1 MTNEE
6 RILALLERQEKTLE
20 NHGKMLE
27 EHGKML
33 EEQGKM
39 LADHSKMLADHSKM
53 LERLQVD
60 VSGIKVRLDVEVEKK
75 FQLLTEGHQT
85 LLDTLAPKSRVEN
98 LEDEMA
104 FLRSIIKTMNEDIS
118 TLKKAQ

>member
-39 LADHSKMLADHSKM
+39 LADHSKML
-53 LERLQVD
+53 ERLQVD

-75 FQLLTEGHQT
+75 FQLLAEGHQT

>member
-39 LADHSKMLADHSKM
+39 LEEQGKMLADHSKM

>member
-1 MTNEE
+1 MRGVIILTNEE

-39 LADHSKMLADHSKM
+39 LADHSKML
-53 LERLQVD
+53 ERLKVD

-75 FQLLTEGHQT
+75 LQLLTEGHQT

>member
-39 LADHSKMLADHSKM
+39 LADHSKML
-53 LERLQVD
+53 ERLQVD
-60 VSGIKVRLDVEVEKK
+60 VSGIKVRLDVEVEKS
-75 FQLLTEGHQT
+75 F
-85 LLDTLAPKSRVEN
+85 S
-98 LEDEMA
+98 
-104 FLRSIIKTMNEDIS
+104 F
-118 TLKKAQ
+118 

>member
-60 VSGIKVRLDVEVEKK
+60 VSGIK
-75 FQLLTEGHQT
+75 

>member
-1 MTNEE
+1 M
-6 RILALLERQEKTLE
+6 
-20 NHGKMLE
+20 
-27 EHGKML
+27 
-33 EEQGKM
+33 
-39 LADHSKMLADHSKM
+39 
-53 LERLQVD
+53 
-60 VSGIKVRLDVEVEKK
+60 EKK
-75 FQLLTEGHQT
+75 FQLLAEGHQT

>member
-75 FQLLTEGHQT
+75 FQLLAEGHQT
-85 LLDTLAPKSRVEN
+85 LLDALAPKSRVEN

>member
-33 EEQGKM
+33 EEHG
-39 LADHSKMLADHSKM
+39 KM

-75 FQLLTEGHQT
+75 FQLLAEGHQT

>member
-75 FQLLTEGHQT
+75 FQLLPNAAGYAGTQKPRRKSGGRNGFSEKHYQNNERGHF
-85 LLDTLAPKSRVEN
+85 D
-98 LEDEMA
+98 
-104 FLRSIIKTMNEDIS
+104 F
-118 TLKKAQ
+118 